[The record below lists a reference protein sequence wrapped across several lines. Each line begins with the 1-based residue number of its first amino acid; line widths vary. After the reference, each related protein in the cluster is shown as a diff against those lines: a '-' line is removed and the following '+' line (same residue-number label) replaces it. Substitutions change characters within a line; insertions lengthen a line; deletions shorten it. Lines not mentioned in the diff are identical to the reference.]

1 MYLSDLILLLVF
13 IVFVA
18 FQIKKKKK
26 KSPGKEAVSS
36 LSPASSPGL
45 VNKIPCE
52 NIDIYIFKFEDLYTS
67 FSSTVN
73 LEYYVSKEIQD
84 RIDVLKKDGYEVNL
98 EHDVNN
104 EMMFF
109 YLIYAKKC

>member
-26 KSPGKEAVSS
+26 KGSDREVVSS
-36 LSPASSPGL
+36 LSPTSSIEL
-45 VNKIPCE
+45 INKIPCE
-52 NIDIYIFKFEDLYTS
+52 NIDIYIFKFEDLYSS
-67 FSSTVN
+67 FSSTAN
-73 LEYYVSKEIQD
+73 LEYYVSKEMQD

-104 EMMFF
+104 EMMVF